1 MFEAEVARS
10 EEAAAE
16 RGRQRWGSRERGSV
30 RHREAMYRRGKEC
43 YLQQG
48 FVIRADSI
56 AVVDEFML
64 NKLLAEF
71 LQPDALILGSH
82 FAEGVQ

>member
-1 MFEAEVARS
+1 
-10 EEAAAE
+10 
-16 RGRQRWGSRERGSV
+16 
-30 RHREAMYRRGKEC
+30 MYRGGKEC